1 MIKQTVTYEDFEG
14 NETTE
19 TMYFHLSK
27 AELLDMEINSDDSM
41 SARLQR
47 IQDTPDGDARPVL
60 NVLKDFVS
68 KAYGIRSDD
77 GKKFRKSDAIRE
89 EFVSSEAYSELLFDL
104 LQDSDKLVKFLTGL
118 MPEKIMAQVRA
129 EQEKHPDEEPTAML
143 DRLKKEQE
151 QSSPKHGG

>member
-14 NETTE
+14 SEATE

-47 IQDTPDGDARPVL
+47 IQDSPDGDARPVL